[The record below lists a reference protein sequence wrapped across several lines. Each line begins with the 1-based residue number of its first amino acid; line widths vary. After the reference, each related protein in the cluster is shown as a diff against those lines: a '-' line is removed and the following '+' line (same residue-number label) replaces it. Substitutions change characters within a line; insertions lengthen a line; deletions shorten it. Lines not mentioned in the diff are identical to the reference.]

1 MKNIQFI
8 KNKAVIG
15 ENMEIQ
21 KPRGTRDFLPEEMA
35 RRRYVENRMRGVAER
50 WGYGEI
56 KTPTFEHIELFT
68 LKSGE
73 GILGEIY
80 NFRDKGD
87 REIALRPELTAP
99 VGRMYGEELQRSAKP
114 LKFYYFDNCFR
125 YERPQKGRFREFF
138 QFGVEIIGSAKAEAE
153 AEVIALAVEML
164 KSAGI
169 KGDLHVGHLGIV
181 RALLKDLQPEHQ
193 SKVLRLV
200 DKKDDKGLGDFL
212 DEINAP
218 DEMRGKLFR
227 LIGLHGDN
235 AVHEARELIGDIEA
249 ITQFEAL
256 LSLLDVYG
264 LEYIVDLGIAR
275 GLDYYTGMVFEIYC
289 EGLGAQN
296 QVCGGGSYRL
306 SALFGG
312 EDTPSTGYAIGFD
325 RVMEVCKAEYQPQIR
340 VAVICFDDTRKEA
353 IKIAK
358 KLRDEGF
365 ITYLDLMGRKF
376 KDQLTHVNTIDN
388 ARYERVIKL
397 YGSMENAELETTYAI
412 IVGAN
417 ELREGKYNFKDM
429 SSGQQTSMTDLE
441 IIYKLKQ
448 ESKKLDAEMES
459 RRIGRSGTKI

>member
-1 MKNIQFI
+1 
-8 KNKAVIG
+8 
-15 ENMEIQ
+15 MEIQ

-35 RRRYVENRMRGVAER
+35 KRRYAENKLREIAQR

-68 LKSGE
+68 IKSGE

-80 NFRDKGD
+80 NFKDKGD

-99 VGRMYGEELQRSAKP
+99 VVRMYVENLQRSPKP

-138 QFGVEIIGSAKAEAE
+138 QFGVEIIGSARPEAD

-164 KSAGI
+164 NSVGV

-181 RALLKDLQPEHQ
+181 RALLKDIQPEHQ
-193 SKVLRLV
+193 SKIMRLV
-200 DKKDDKGLGDFL
+200 DKKDDKGLEEFL
-212 DEINAP
+212 DEIQAP

-227 LIGLHGDN
+227 LIGLRGEN
-235 AVHEARELIGDIEA
+235 AVHEARELAGDTEA
-249 ITQFEAL
+249 ITQFETL

-264 LEYIVDLGIAR
+264 LEYQVDLGIAR

-306 SALFGG
+306 AQLFGG

-325 RVMEVCKAEYQPQIR
+325 RIME
-340 VAVICFDDTRKEA
+340 ICEVKPDETKRLVVVSFDDTRKEA
-353 IKIAK
+353 IAVAN
-358 KLRDEGF
+358 KLRAHVS
-365 ITYLDLMGRKF
+365 TYVDVMGRKF
-376 KDQLTHVNTIDN
+376 KDQISYANTIG
-388 ARYERVIKL
+388 ASHVV
-397 YGSMENAELETTYAI
+397 
-412 IVGAN
+412 IVGKN
-417 ELREGKYNFKDM
+417 ELDAGKVALKDM
-429 SSGQQTSMTDLE
+429 KTGEQVLVAVE
-441 IIYKLKQ
+441 
-448 ESKKLDAEMES
+448 EVA
-459 RRIGRSGTKI
+459 GRVNK